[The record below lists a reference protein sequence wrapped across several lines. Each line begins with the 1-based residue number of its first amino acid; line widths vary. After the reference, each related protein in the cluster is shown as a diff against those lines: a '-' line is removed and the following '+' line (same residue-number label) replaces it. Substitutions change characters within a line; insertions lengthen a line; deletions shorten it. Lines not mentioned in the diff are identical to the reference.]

1 LKGDEGVD
9 IAALS
14 IVMNQSKV
22 QQEAGMAV
30 MKMAMNGEKETA
42 SQITEMMSNMS
53 VDSNLGSNVDFR
65 A

>member
-1 LKGDEGVD
+1 MD

-22 QQEAGMAV
+22 QQDAGIAV
-30 MKMAMNGEKETA
+30 MKMAMDGNNRTA
-42 SQITEMMSNMS
+42 AQMTEMMSNVS
-53 VDSNLGSNVDFR
+53 IDPNLGNGIDVR

>member
-1 LKGDEGVD
+1 MD

-22 QQEAGMAV
+22 QQDAGIAV
-30 MKMAMNGEKETA
+30 MKMAMDNNNDTA
-42 SQITEMMSNMS
+42 LQMTEMLDDIT
-53 VDSNLGSNVDFR
+53 VDPNLGNNIDMR